1 MYWKIRYFVLNCE
14 LYGTIWSINTTWK
27 NIVSTVQKK
36 KKWVMYILYKSMEGV
51 KNTKK
56 SKKG

>member
-14 LYGTIWSINTTWK
+14 LYGIIWSINTTWK
-27 NIVSTVQKK
+27 NTVSTVQKK
-36 KKWVMYILYKSMEGV
+36 KKWVMYVLYKSMEGV
-51 KNTKK
+51 INTKE